1 MIQRIQT
8 IWLFLSALCA
18 AFTYKFPFYTGNK
31 IPISVTGEQ
40 QKLVASSNFLLLILT
55 AVLIVGTFIIIFL
68 YKNRKQQ
75 LWLTISALV
84 ISIVNIIIYFTEL
97 KKFISGTISLTAIL
111 SFLIHIFLLLAA
123 NGIWKDEKLV
133 KSLDRLR

>member
-8 IWLFLSALCA
+8 VWLFLAALCA
-18 AFTYKFPFYTGNK
+18 ALTYKFSFYIGSKLGAENK
-31 IPISVTGEQ
+31 PVPA
-40 QKLVASSNFLLLILT
+40 KMFASSNFLLLVFT
-55 AVLIVGTFIIIFL
+55 AALVIGTIIIIFL

-75 LWLTISALV
+75 LWLTIAAGGL
-84 ISIVNIIIYFTEL
+84 SIINLIIYFGEI
-97 KKFISGTISLTAIL
+97 KKFDSGGISLGAVF
-111 SFLIHIFLLLAA
+111 SFVIPVLLGLAA

>member
-40 QKLVASSNFLLLILT
+40 QKLVASSNFILLILT
-55 AVLIVGTFIIIFL
+55 ALLIIGTFIIIFL

-75 LWLTISALV
+75 LWLTILALV

-97 KKFISGTISLTAIL
+97 KKFVSGTISLTAIL
-111 SFLIHIFLLLAA
+111 AFIIPIFLLLAT

>member
-31 IPISVTGEQ
+31 IPISLTGEQ

-55 AVLIVGTFIIIFL
+55 AVLIVGTVILIFL

-75 LWLTISALV
+75 LWLTITALA
-84 ISIVNIIIYFTEL
+84 ISIINIIIYFTEL
-97 KKFISGTISLTAIL
+97 KKFVSGTISLTAIL
-111 SFLIHIFLLLAA
+111 SLIIPFFLLLAA
-123 NGIWKDEKLV
+123 TGIWKDEKLV

>member
-55 AVLIVGTFIIIFL
+55 ALLIVGTFIIIFL

-75 LWLTISALV
+75 LWLTILALV
-84 ISIVNIIIYFTEL
+84 ISIANIIIYFTEL
-97 KKFISGTISLTAIL
+97 KKFVSGTISLTAIL
-111 SFLIHIFLLLAA
+111 AFIIPIFLLLAA

>member
-31 IPISVTGEQ
+31 IPLSVTGEQ
-40 QKLVASSNFLLLILT
+40 QKLVASSNFLLLIFT
-55 AVLIVGTFIIIFL
+55 ALLIVGTFIIIFL

-75 LWLTISALV
+75 LWLTILALV
-84 ISIVNIIIYFTEL
+84 ISIVNIIIYFAEL
-97 KKFISGTISLTAIL
+97 KKFVSGTISLTAIL
-111 SFLIHIFLLLAA
+111 AFIIPIFLLLAA

>member
-75 LWLTISALV
+75 LWLTILALV

-97 KKFISGTISLTAIL
+97 KKFVSGTISLTAIL
-111 SFLIHIFLLLAA
+111 SFIIPIFLLLAA
-123 NGIWKDEKLV
+123 NGIWRDEKLV

>member
-8 IWLFLSALCA
+8 VWLFLAALCA
-18 AFTYKFPFYTGNK
+18 AFTFQFPFYAGNK
-31 IPISVTGEQ
+31 MPIKPDGRQ
-40 QKLVASSNFLLLILT
+40 NQLLASSNFLILIFT
-55 AVLIVGTFIIIFL
+55 VAIIAGAIAIIFL

-75 LWLTISALV
+75 LWLTITAAGL
-84 ISIVNIIIYFTEL
+84 SIINIVIYFTQI
-97 KKFISGTISLTAIL
+97 KKFIDGQISLGAIL
-111 SFLIHIFLLLAA
+111 VFAIPIFLLLAA